1 MSAPRI
7 FPKRGQRLMD
17 NRFQSFTEEEK
28 RMFAEAL
35 WRRQRCFIAGDK
47 MFKSYEKLLNEVL
60 EGLDYLP
67 GKVL

>member
-1 MSAPRI
+1 M
-7 FPKRGQRLMD
+7 
-17 NRFQSFTEEEK
+17 RFDQFTEEEK

-47 MFKSYEKLLNEVL
+47 MFRNYDELLSEL
-60 EGLDYLP
+60 LTDFDYIP

>member
-1 MSAPRI
+1 M
-7 FPKRGQRLMD
+7 
-17 NRFQSFTEEEK
+17 RFDQFTEEEK

-47 MFKSYEKLLNEVL
+47 MFKNYEALLNEVL
-60 EGLDYLP
+60 EEIDYLP

>member
-1 MSAPRI
+1 
-7 FPKRGQRLMD
+7 MD
-17 NRFQSFTEEEK
+17 NRFQNFTEQEK

-35 WRRQRCFIAGDK
+35 WRRQRCFIAGDR
-47 MFKSYEKLLNEVL
+47 MFKSYEKLLDEVL